1 MFATFPDVQIVMDQ
15 GRLEHWEKRMRM
27 NILKTGA
34 TALFLALTSS
44 YEAVAQCVGNNC
56 GDGGGTATPEFDGPA
71 GITAI
76 ALLAGIVALVYHKV
90 RK

>member
-1 MFATFPDVQIVMDQ
+1 MFVTFPDVQIVMDQ
-15 GRLEHWEKRMRM
+15 GRLEHWEKRMRT
-27 NILKTGA
+27 NILKAGA

-44 YEAVAQCVGNNC
+44 YEAVANGQ
-56 GDGGGTATPEFDGPA
+56 TPTPTPEFDGPA

-90 RK
+90 RR

>member
-1 MFATFPDVQIVMDQ
+1 MFVTFPDVQIVMDQ
-15 GRLEHWEKRMRM
+15 GRLEHWEKHMRT
-27 NILKTGA
+27 NILKAGA

-44 YEAVAQCVGNNC
+44 YEAVANGQ
-56 GDGGGTATPEFDGPA
+56 TPTPTPEFDGPA